1 VEWEGVL
8 EDRWVGIERDL
19 EAVGRKAWGS
29 GGDGPGELSECLINT
44 GCSFVSNVFLQ
55 YTHYCIHE
63 PATTAPGERVL
74 GVEPSRS
81 LMVIAP
87 V

>member
-29 GGDGPGELSECLINT
+29 GGNGPGVLSQCLINS
-44 GCSFVSNVFLQ
+44 GCSFVSKVFHSTRRIVFTNQ
-55 YTHYCIHE
+55 Q
-63 PATTAPGERVL
+63 
-74 GVEPSRS
+74 
-81 LMVIAP
+81 
-87 V
+87 